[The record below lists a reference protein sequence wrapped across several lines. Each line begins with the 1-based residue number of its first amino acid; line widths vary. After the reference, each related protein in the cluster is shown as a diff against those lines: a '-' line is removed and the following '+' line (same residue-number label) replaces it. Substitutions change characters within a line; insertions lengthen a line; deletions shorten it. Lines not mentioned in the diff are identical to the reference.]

1 MYRLIIVDDE
11 WEALKGMRD
20 TLPWEQWGFEVAGA
34 ASSGE
39 EAWLLIETITP
50 DVLLTDIRMDEM
62 SGIQLI
68 DRVHQKY
75 PEIRSVII
83 SGYSDIEYYRKAL
96 EYKVFDYI
104 LKPSREE
111 DFSKIFGNL
120 RTILDQERSKEE
132 RYHYFKEHWNKSREA
147 LLESFSVIC
156 QRAFTGRSEK
166 LARRR
171 RNSVSYCR
179 SKVMWW
185 KLAGA

>member
-39 EAWLLIETITP
+39 EAWSLIETIIP

-96 EYKVFDYI
+96 EYKVFDCYYSQ
-104 LKPSREE
+104 P
-111 DFSKIFGNL
+111 
-120 RTILDQERSKEE
+120 
-132 RYHYFKEHWNKSREA
+132 
-147 LLESFSVIC
+147 C
-156 QRAFTGRSEK
+156 
-166 LARRR
+166 
-171 RNSVSYCR
+171 
-179 SKVMWW
+179 
-185 KLAGA
+185 

>member
-39 EAWLLIETITP
+39 EAWSLVETIIP

-75 PEIRSVII
+75 PEIRSQPGSPL
-83 SGYSDIEYYRKAL
+83 SGLSCTMPKGTCA
-96 EYKVFDYI
+96 
-104 LKPSREE
+104 P
-111 DFSKIFGNL
+111 G
-120 RTILDQERSKEE
+120 
-132 RYHYFKEHWNKSREA
+132 
-147 LLESFSVIC
+147 
-156 QRAFTGRSEK
+156 
-166 LARRR
+166 
-171 RNSVSYCR
+171 
-179 SKVMWW
+179 
-185 KLAGA
+185 